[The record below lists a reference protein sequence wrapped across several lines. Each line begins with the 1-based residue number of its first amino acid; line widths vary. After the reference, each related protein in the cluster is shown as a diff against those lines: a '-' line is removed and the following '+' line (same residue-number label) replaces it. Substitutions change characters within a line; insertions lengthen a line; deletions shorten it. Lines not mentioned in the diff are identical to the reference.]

1 MLLKLLGC
9 LQPDFEIDA
18 VEHIDLQ
25 AWWQAG
31 LRGLILDVDDTLTL
45 KNSPRLAPAVQD
57 WLQQAQNMGFQ
68 CFLVSNNR
76 YPEHIVALSERLAIP
91 GIAQAGKPRS
101 RGFVWAIQQSDL
113 APEQFVAIGDR
124 VLTDI
129 LGAGFLGLKTCL
141 VAPVTRRLSVTK
153 QILYNFE
160 KRLAG
165 LSKNSK
171 A

>member
-1 MLLKLLGC
+1 MFLTLQGWLK
-9 LQPDFEIDA
+9 PDFEVDA
-18 VEHIDLQ
+18 VEQIDLQ

-45 KNSPRLAPAVQD
+45 KNSPRLAPAVQN
-57 WLQQAQNMGFQ
+57 WLQQAQQLGFQ

-76 YPEHIVALSERLAIP
+76 YPEHIAALSERLAIP
-91 GIAQAGKPRS
+91 GIAQAGKPRP
-101 RGFVWAIQQSDL
+101 RGFVWAMQQSGL
-113 APEQFVAIGDR
+113 PPEQLVAIGDR

-129 LGAGFLGLKTCL
+129 LGAGRLGLKTCL
-141 VAPVTRRLSVTK
+141 VRPVTPSLSAAK

-165 LSKNSK
+165 LPKNS
-171 A
+171 